1 MKPVIWPL
9 LSKRYLSHRRKI
21 TRIVEVLGVEN
32 DRYVPQTLCTYNVD
46 LGQLEATPARA
57 GWEEHIRQG
66 LTYRYRDF
74 FLRSK

>member
-1 MKPVIWPL
+1 M
-9 LSKRYLSHRRKI
+9 
-21 TRIVEVLGVEN
+21 LGVEN